1 MSPTVESSIPD
12 LSIRS
17 QGPGHAVTARR
28 PAAAWRVVIPAAVA
42 QALVLTIGSGGYGY
56 HRDEL
61 YFRMLP
67 PAWGYVDQPPLVPF
81 LARTL
86 AGVAD
91 QAWALRLPATLASAL
106 SVVLVALVCRELGGG
121 RGAQA
126 LAAWGYALSTM
137 PLMLGHLL
145 LTSTL
150 DQVFWLA
157 VVLAVL
163 RAVSG
168 RVHWWA
174 AAGLVAGLASYS
186 RLLVAVLGAALA
198 VGLLALGPRSILRDR
213 WLWAGAALAGL
224 VAAPNLIY
232 QATHGWPQLAMG
244 AALSENNAGEVR
256 ALALPLLLV
265 MLGPFLAP
273 VWAVGIGWLL
283 RAPQRQ
289 QVGFLAVAFAVLVV
303 FTLVSGAQPHYPVHL
318 LSVMYAAGC
327 VPAAAWL
334 ARRARWRS
342 AVVAAL
348 ALNAAFSAVL
358 ALPLV
363 PVDRL
368 ADTPVP
374 DLGPL
379 VADQVG
385 WPGYVAQVADVYRA
399 VPGGERAAVI
409 TSNYG
414 EAGAI
419 ARFGPAMGL
428 PAPYSGHNALYDV
441 ARPPAGTN
449 TVVIVG
455 GQVRGVSGLFAS
467 CQVAARLDNGVGVDS
482 EEQGMPVAVCT
493 GPVAPW
499 DELWP
504 RFRHLD

>member
-1 MSPTVESSIPD
+1 M
-12 LSIRS
+12 
-17 QGPGHAVTARR
+17 
-28 PAAAWRVVIPAAVA
+28 
-42 QALVLTIGSGGYGY
+42 
-56 HRDEL
+56 
-61 YFRMLP
+61 
-67 PAWGYVDQPPLVPF
+67 
-81 LARTL
+81 
-86 AGVAD
+86 
-91 QAWALRLPATLASAL
+91 
-106 SVVLVALVCRELGGG
+106 
-121 RGAQA
+121 
-126 LAAWGYALSTM
+126 
-137 PLMLGHLL
+137 
-145 LTSTL
+145 
-150 DQVFWLA
+150 
-157 VVLAVL
+157 
-163 RAVSG
+163 
-168 RVHWWA
+168 
-174 AAGLVAGLASYS
+174 AGLASYS

-273 VWAVGIGWLL
+273 VWAAGIGWLL

-289 QVGFLAVAFAVLVV
+289 HVGFLAVAFAVLVV

-334 ARRARWRS
+334 ARREHWRS

-358 ALPLV
+358 ALPVV

-385 WPGYVAQVADVYRA
+385 WPVYVAQVADVYRA

-455 GQVRGVSGLFAS
+455 GQVRGVSGFFAS

-493 GPVAPW
+493 RSSRPVGRAVAAVPAPG
-499 DELWP
+499 LS
-504 RFRHLD
+504 RGHL